1 MRRMEDSSAVLNS
14 QKYSKHSNML
24 TPLST
29 YLLSWKNPNSIMFAM
44 KSGMYY
50 KVKKPKLIYWKSN
63 MFRFNQTLIWTNILL
78 CASMAQPTIPNG
90 QKVLFRNWSMN
101 GGQPLF
107 SFDYNCTLTT
117 RVEVTENLPFI
128 SLVMGQLISLCL
140 TFQSTRWSQGAYK
153 KSLKRTFHVV
163 HREKFLQG
171 GPQK

>member
-29 YLLSWKNPNSIMFAM
+29 KIFLLYL
-44 KSGMYY
+44 G
-50 KVKKPKLIYWKSN
+50 KVKKPKLIFWKSN

-128 SLVMGQLISLCL
+128 FSVMGQLISLCL

-153 KSLKRTFHVV
+153 KSLKRTFHV